1 MLIEAK
7 AFVRNSNLKYQIG
20 KMRFFILLLSFYGI
34 NSRYHGPYDFDKNG
48 PYYNGEGP
56 PFPSY
61 YTYKEDLD
69 YGFFDGKWTE
79 DMRVPKPG
87 GLFEEYGDRNILT
100 DARRGR

>member
-1 MLIEAK
+1 M
-7 AFVRNSNLKYQIG
+7 FLKMQNII
-20 KMRFFILLLSFYGI
+20 FLD
-34 NSRYHGPYDFDKNG
+34 DFDKNG

>member
-1 MLIEAK
+1 MDLW
-7 AFVRNSNLKYQIG
+7 YQ
-20 KMRFFILLLSFYGI
+20 
-34 NSRYHGPYDFDKNG
+34 GPYDFSKNG

-61 YTYKEDLD
+61 YRYQEDME
-69 YGFFDGKWTE
+69 YGLFDGIWAE